1 MHRWYFKNFK
11 YCFYTCA
18 DFERNS
24 GLETDRELSSEWKL
38 ISRTHGTDGAV
49 SCLFPQF
56 SVRVHDNKPNTNQLK
71 VSVSACDVVAVT
83 QRSAQ
88 EVEASWSS
96 GLGGKTRQLMAERVQ
111 RLQRQKDKKR
121 YLIYGWEDYPVEE
134 KIIQI
139 HFDIWNV
146 GDVWPPIWRRTS
158 HPFAVTWRKCCFYL
172 WGFFC
177 QWGQWLSSLGNFG
190 HLPAGPAQNNT
201 ARLGLVERATDESNP
216 PGPLTETNQ
225 EETRP

>member
-1 MHRWYFKNFK
+1 MCR
-11 YCFYTCA
+11 
-18 DFERNS
+18 
-24 GLETDRELSSEWKL
+24 GG
-38 ISRTHGTDGAV
+38 ISRISSIAFIHVQTLKGTQVLKQTESWAHGADGPV

-71 VSVSACDVVAVT
+71 VSVSACDAVT

-158 HPFAVTWRKCCFYL
+158 HPFAVTWCKCCFYL
-172 WGFFC
+172 WGFSANEVSDWALC
-177 QWGQWLSSLGNFG
+177 
-190 HLPAGPAQNNT
+190 QNNT
-201 ARLGLVERATDESNP
+201 ARLSLVERATDESNP